1 MLTGPR
7 DVVGRT
13 TCVETDVHGNPNDDG
28 KSAGNEQHPTEEACH
43 SGKLVHARRSLNG
56 SKPGIYETGGRQ
68 YAGRHADDEQD
79 YRNGSEEGPHARPPN
94 FYLSYAAAAT

>member
-1 MLTGPR
+1 MPSLSRATWGILKYEYQDSPTR
-7 DVVGRT
+7 
-13 TCVETDVHGNPNDDG
+13 
-28 KSAGNEQHPTEEACH
+28 KS
-43 SGKLVHARRSLNG
+43 HARRSLNG